1 MNPPSQPRLRLY
13 SLVLQLYPAAFRK
26 RYADEMLETARLEYV
41 KSPHPVRF
49 AAALASDTLRSLV
62 QEHLRAAKAAS
73 PGYVAAFA
81 LFFSMLLLA
90 VAVIT
95 QQYLRRSA
103 DSQPTFVA
111 KLVSSPM
118 PDARSETVRAHIVA
132 QILNPQGRWE
142 ISSRHFLNRPL
153 TFAILY
159 DASGRALGGNG
170 TLRGALPQPPH
181 GIFNVI
187 QQRGEYKVT
196 WQPQPG
202 IRVALTGR
210 PMPNGGFVLA
220 GQSLLPSEARTA
232 RFYSFL
238 RWIWAFAMLACCSLA
253 LFARKH
259 TRNLTT

>member
-1 MNPPSQPRLRLY
+1 MKLSTSLFLGFYKFSLHLYPQAFRQRYAEQLIDAARLQQ
-13 SLVLQLYPAAFRK
+13 SESTNDLQLAASLLWD
-26 RYADEMLETARLEYV
+26 A
-41 KSPHPVRF
+41 
-49 AAALASDTLRSLV
+49 LRSA
-62 QEHLRAAKAAS
+62 LREQIRAAS
-73 PGYVAAFA
+73 PASPAYVAAFA
-81 LFFSMLLLA
+81 LFFSVLLLA

-103 DSQPTFVA
+103 DSWPTFFA
-111 KLVSSPM
+111 RLASTPM
-118 PDARSETVRAHIVA
+118 DERSEPYRKIMVAHDLA
-132 QILNPQGRWE
+132 GPKQE
-142 ISSRHFLNRPL
+142 ISSSDWLNS
-153 TFAILY
+153 TSIFTVLY
-159 DASGRALGGNG
+159 DASGHALTGNA
-170 TLRGALPQPPH
+170 TLHGALPQPPP

-187 QQRGEYKVT
+187 QQRGEDKVT

-232 RFYSFL
+232 SFYSLL

>member
-1 MNPPSQPRLRLY
+1 MTRPSQPRLGLY
-13 SLVLQLYPAAFRK
+13 ALVLRAFPAAFRD
-26 RYADEMLETARLEYV
+26 RYADEMLQTARLE
-41 KSPHPVRF
+41 F
-49 AAALASDTLRSLV
+49 ARSSNHLSFTASLASDTLGSLFR
-62 QEHLRAAKAAS
+62 EHLRSAS
-73 PGYVAAFA
+73 PTSRGYVAAFA
-81 LFFSMLLLA
+81 LFFSVLLLA

-103 DSQPTFVA
+103 DSWPTFFA
-111 KLVSSPM
+111 RLASTPM
-118 PDARSETVRAHIVA
+118 DERSEPYRKIMVAHDLA
-132 QILNPQGRWE
+132 GPKQE
-142 ISSRHFLNRPL
+142 ISSSDWLNS
-153 TFAILY
+153 TSIFTVLY
-159 DASGRALGGNG
+159 DASGHALTGNA
-170 TLRGALPQPPH
+170 TLHGALPQPPP

-259 TRNLTT
+259 TCNLTT